1 MRPRAESK
9 RSLLAD
15 YLAVTKA
22 ASVDEQLASE
32 LSALLSPVSA
42 GYLRRL
48 LRQSGVPL
56 APMVEGVNQESL
68 EHLERTLV
76 NLAGEYESG
85 RREARRVVIEAK
97 ERLRW
102 SEARATD
109 PERRADKSEM
119 LLWVMTWL
127 ENPAAFPVW
136 VRLRKRTRF
145 AP

>member
-9 RSLLAD
+9 RSILAE
-15 YLAVTKA
+15 YLAATKA
-22 ASVDEQLASE
+22 AHVDEQLASE
-32 LSALLSPVSA
+32 LTALLSPVSA
-42 GYLRRL
+42 AYLRRL

-68 EHLERTLV
+68 DHLERTLLA
-76 NLAGEYESG
+76 LAGEYESG
-85 RREARRVVIEAK
+85 RREARRMVIEAK